1 MENGLRGV
9 RHGVAP
15 DFPICFDPAMPRT
28 STLSLLSALSAE
40 STPSVAPTGPG
51 GGAADADDTDDKDAK
66 GAKGAKDAKDAKD
79 AKGAKA
85 VSGVLD
91 VTPLRAAAQEA
102 SALLRALANEDRLL
116 ILCQLTQGEL
126 SVGELEAQLDIRQP
140 TLSQQLAVLRTE
152 ALVTTR
158 REGKRIYYS
167 VADGAVLAVLACLY
181 DQFCPKA

>member
-1 MENGLRGV
+1 
-9 RHGVAP
+9 
-15 DFPICFDPAMPRT
+15 MPRT

-66 GAKGAKDAKDAKD
+66 GAKGAK
-79 AKGAKA
+79 A
-85 VSGVLD
+85 VAGVLD

>member
-40 STPSVAPTGPG
+40 STPSVAPTGTG
-51 GGAADADDTDDKDAK
+51 GGAADTDDTDDKDAK
-66 GAKGAKDAKDAKD
+66 GAKGAK
-79 AKGAKA
+79 A
-85 VSGVLD
+85 VAGVLD

>member
-9 RHGVAP
+9 RQGVAP

-40 STPSVAPTGPG
+40 STPSVAPTGMG
-51 GGAADADDTDDKDAK
+51 GGAADTDDTDAKDAK
-66 GAKGAKDAKDAKD
+66 GAKGAK
-79 AKGAKA
+79 GAKA
-85 VSGVLD
+85 AKAVAGALD

>member
-1 MENGLRGV
+1 
-9 RHGVAP
+9 
-15 DFPICFDPAMPRT
+15 MPRT

-40 STPSVAPTGPG
+40 STPSVAPTGTG
-51 GGAADADDTDDKDAK
+51 GGAADTDDTDDKDAK
-66 GAKGAKDAKDAKD
+66 GAKGAK
-79 AKGAKA
+79 A
-85 VSGVLD
+85 VAGVLD

-158 REGKRIYYS
+158 REGKRIHYS

>member
-40 STPSVAPTGPG
+40 STPSVAPTGTG
-51 GGAADADDTDDKDAK
+51 GGAADTDDTDDKDAK
-66 GAKGAKDAKDAKD
+66 GTKR
-79 AKGAKA
+79 AKA

>member
-1 MENGLRGV
+1 
-9 RHGVAP
+9 
-15 DFPICFDPAMPRT
+15 MPRT

-40 STPSVAPTGPG
+40 STPSVAPTGTG
-51 GGAADADDTDDKDAK
+51 GGAADTDDTDDKDAK
-66 GAKGAKDAKDAKD
+66 GAKGAK
-79 AKGAKA
+79 A
-85 VSGVLD
+85 VAGVLD

>member
-51 GGAADADDTDDKDAK
+51 GGAADTDDTDDKDAK
-66 GAKGAKDAKDAKD
+66 GAKGAK
-79 AKGAKA
+79 A
-85 VSGVLD
+85 VAGVLD